1 MTVPTHAITGA
12 SGQPGRLAVQELLAR
27 SVPVSDVVGFA
38 DDAGE
43 VHPSHR
49 CLNDFGAGHARRRT
63 GEETKVPRPIDD
75 PPRRGVTIC
84 GTSRWEILRC
94 NRQVRPASENDERVG
109 TPPDRRWDSGSGS
122 NGKPCCGADR
132 FGRGSG
138 CGSPRVNRWVAHR
151 SNPDCA
157 RSSPDQAPSR
167 RHGATANRY
176 LFGDT
181 GPQHRNAP
189 GHRRF
194 RQLPGCR
201 LCVGAARLAAGKRSI
216 SAAPWRCESWRGP
229 DPGVGHLRRGRSAA
243 VKSP

>member
-63 GEETKVPRPIDD
+63 GEETKVPRPIDE

-94 NRQVRPASENDERVG
+94 KRQVRPASENDERVG

-122 NGKPCCGADR
+122 NGKLAAELTGSAGAPAAGVRESTAGLHTGRILTALEAALTRHLLGDTEPPQTGTFSATLGHSIGTLPGTGGFASSRAVASASALLGSPWGSDRSVPLLGGARAGEDPTPALDTSGAD
-132 FGRGSG
+132 
-138 CGSPRVNRWVAHR
+138 
-151 SNPDCA
+151 
-157 RSSPDQAPSR
+157 DQQR
-167 RHGATANRY
+167 
-176 LFGDT
+176 
-181 GPQHRNAP
+181 
-189 GHRRF
+189 
-194 RQLPGCR
+194 
-201 LCVGAARLAAGKRSI
+201 
-216 SAAPWRCESWRGP
+216 
-229 DPGVGHLRRGRSAA
+229 
-243 VKSP
+243 